1 MSDYGF
7 TGAGG
12 SPLNHEPYAVTIPL
26 SDYDAT
32 MEELRKLRKE
42 AEELRCCANCRHSG
56 KNLPDIPG
64 HRCAE
69 CHSGEAFCIVDE
81 GFHEWGGRCINWEM
95 NDNFSVRS
103 HSLTTSTIQPL
114 KF

>member
-12 SPLNHEPYAVTIPL
+12 YPLNHEPYAVTIPL

-42 AEELRCCANCRHSG
+42 AEELRCCANCRNSG